1 VPRRVAVEALEW
13 DDFSAWFDQVWQP
26 GEHVSIVTP
35 TGGGKTT
42 LAVGLLELRRYVGLL
57 APKGVDQT
65 LRALHAQ
72 RLVEWPGDRKM
83 TATLD
88 RDEKEGRP
96 SHYVFGPTVSTY
108 ARDWPRL
115 VTAYRDALQGMFR
128 MQNWTAYVDDL
139 QLLVQM
145 GLGTDATQWLI
156 SARSRHLSFVSAF
169 QVPRRV
175 LTAALHE
182 PTWIFASQTRDA
194 TVVDRTAE
202 VLGRPKAEVRGLLEE
217 TSRFTWLCIGRDPN
231 APVMVTMPPKRS

>member
-1 VPRRVAVEALEW
+1 MAQRVRVVALDW
-13 DDFSAWFDQVWQP
+13 DTFSVWFTQHWLP

-42 LAVGLLELRRYVGLL
+42 LAVGILELRRWVGVL
-57 APKGVDQT
+57 APKGIDDT
-65 LRALHAQ
+65 LRSLHAQ
-72 RLVEWPGDRKM
+72 HLADWPGDRRM
-83 TATLD
+83 TAMLAQ
-88 RDEKEGRP
+88 DERHGRP
-96 SHYVFGPTVSTY
+96 SHYVFGPNVATY
-108 ARDWPRL
+108 RQDWPKL
-115 VTAYRDALQGMFR
+115 VGAYQRSLEGMFR
-128 MQNWTAYVDDL
+128 MENWTAYVDDL

-169 QVPRRV
+169 QVPKRV

-182 PTWIFASQTRDA
+182 PSWIFASQTRDA

-217 TSRFTWLCIGRDPN
+217 TSRFTWLCIGRDPT
-231 APVMVTMPPKRS
+231 AAVMVTMPPKRS